1 MAVSHIVRVLQIFAG
16 SGAIAVVPF
25 SIQFANKQSEINLS
39 GDQRLISDDNRQ
51 EPQQKEEKPVNTAD
65 AVLKEA
71 VKRLENEGGES
82 GKTGCFWLPARYNKL
97 DLFMCVNTQT
107 LKPVTLF
114 HFSKKEKNKP
124 LSERLNEV
132 TEVTYYRSSD
142 IKMTFKGGKQ
152 ENIPW
157 YLNNSFAWLRRWGES
172 MKPREHCSLSP
183 KSDGSNQ
190 HRLSCRK
197 EGKKE
202 GFNDGVSPEL
212 TNSDS
217 TKLQAG

>member
-25 SIQFANKQSEINLS
+25 SVQFANKQSEINLS
-39 GDQRLISDDNRQ
+39 GDQRPISDDNRQ

-82 GKTGCFWLPARYNKL
+82 GKTGCFWLPARYNRL

-107 LKPVTLF
+107 LKPLTLF
-114 HFSKKEKNKP
+114 HYDWKVKNKS
-124 LSERLNEV
+124 LNEKLNEV
-132 TEVTYYRSSD
+132 VEVTYHSSFD
-142 IKMTFKGGKQ
+142 IKMKFQDGKYM
-152 ENIPW
+152 NIPR
-157 YLNNSFAWLRRWGES
+157 YLTSSFAWLRGWGES

-197 EGKKE
+197 EDKKE
-202 GFNDGVSPEL
+202 GFNDGVNPEL